1 VDQVESLALEAISMA
16 RELEHPF
23 TLVFTLCH
31 LSLIYSTVRN
41 ANRVLKLTDEAIAV
55 ATRYGFELGLAW
67 ATTSHG
73 WALAEMG
80 EEDGLGTLLHGLSA
94 TRATGASLNDTF
106 TLALL
111 AELYLRHN
119 RMDEGLSAI
128 AEAQTLAVPGG
139 ELFWQAEL
147 LRLKGELLLRQSDQS
162 VSAAEQCLCNALKV
176 AQNQHATML
185 ELRAATSLARFWKT
199 LNKVDE
205 ATRILESVCAKFT
218 EGLDNLDLREAKT
231 VLAQLRA

>member
-1 VDQVESLALEAISMA
+1 VDQVEPLALEAISMA

-31 LSLIYSTVRN
+31 LSFIYATVRN
-41 ANRVLKLTDEAIAV
+41 GKRTRELADEAIV
-55 ATRYGFELGLAW
+55 LATQYGFELASAW
-67 ATTSHG
+67 ATASQG
-73 WALAEMG
+73 WALAEEG
-80 EEDGLGTLLHGLSA
+80 QEDGLGTLINGLSA

-119 RMDEGLSAI
+119 RMDEGLAAI